1 MSTELLEDTNLLG
14 KKKKEKK
21 SLIILIKK
29 KLSIIFNIKINML
42 IEI

>member
-14 KKKKEKK
+14 KKKEREK
-21 SLIILIKK
+21 SLIILTKK